1 MKRDLIWLKL
11 DNAAKIY
18 PAAKSKK
25 WINYFRLSATLRHPI
40 APDILQ
46 KALNMTVKRFPSI
59 SVKLRRGVFWYYLEE
74 LPEGPAIKPD
84 GPQPLVS
91 EGVRQ
96 LSKCAFRV
104 LYYKNRIAVEYFHA
118 LTDGTGGLIFLKT
131 LVAQYIRLRYG
142 VNIPCTDGILDINDP
157 PKPEELEDSFLKN
170 GGYVCREREVQK
182 VYQLKGTKTDD
193 GIIHNIVATVDSD
206 ELRQIAKKY
215 NATVTNF
222 LCSLLILSLIEI
234 QNEECP
240 KKKKQLPVHVLIP
253 VNLRPLFG
261 SCTMR
266 NFAQYI
272 IPGIDPRLGDYDLEE
287 ITRSVY
293 YQMGEEITK
302 KKMSARIQTNIA
314 AEKSII
320 NRIPPLFFKNLI
332 MKLIYTAV
340 GERTSCLNISNL
352 GVVKIPD
359 AMASYVNRF
368 DFIIGPPATN
378 HHNCSVISYNGKVNI
393 NFVRTIEE
401 SKLEMVFCSKLR
413 KLGLHVLVQSNLPSL
428 SSGQNNNTK

>member
-1 MKRDLIWLKL
+1 MKRQLIWLKL

-25 WINYFRLSATLRHPI
+25 WINYFRLSATIKHPI
-40 APDILQ
+40 APEILQ
-46 KALNMTVKRFPSI
+46 EALDKTVLRFPSI
-59 SVKLRRGVFWYYLEE
+59 SVKLKKGVFWYYLQE
-74 LPEGPAIKPD
+74 LPQAPKVKQD
-84 GPQPLVS
+84 GSHPLVI
-91 EGVRQ
+91 EGVKQ

-131 LVAQYIRLRYG
+131 LVAEYIRLRYQAE
-142 VNIPCTDGILDINDP
+142 IPCQDGVFDITEP
-157 PKPEELEDSFLKN
+157 PKKEELEDSFLKS

-182 VYQLKGTKTDD
+182 VFQIKGTKTDD
-193 GIIHNIVATVDSD
+193 GFIHNIVATLDSD
-206 ELRQIAKKY
+206 ELRKLAKSY
-215 NATVTNF
+215 NVTVTNF
-222 LCSLLILSLIEI
+222 LCSVLIKSLIDI
-234 QNEECP
+234 QNRICP
-240 KKKKQLPVHVLIP
+240 KRRKQRPVHVLIP

-272 IPGIDPRLGDYDLEE
+272 IPGIDPRLGDYSLEE

-302 KKMSARIQTNIA
+302 KKMSARIQTNIQ
-314 AEKSII
+314 AEKSML
-320 NRIPPLFFKNLI
+320 NRLPPLFFKNFI
-332 MKLIYTAV
+332 MKLVYLAV

-352 GVVKIPD
+352 GVVKIPEE
-359 AMASYVNRF
+359 MQKYVTRF

-378 HHNCSVISYNGKVNI
+378 HHNCSVISYNGKVYI

-401 SKLEMVFCSKLR
+401 SELEMVFLRNLR
-413 KLGLHVLVQSNLPSL
+413 KLGLHILVQSNSPQSET
-428 SSGQNNNTK
+428 NDNTIE